1 MEKIFLFLITIL
13 LLNCV
18 EIFPQQS
25 GKITVETIDK
35 AKLTKLIKDRK
46 GKILFLNLW
55 ATWCVP
61 CREEFPSIVKLAS
74 EIKDVE
80 FVGISVDFPDEV
92 DSKIIPFLE
101 SNKTN
106 FVSYVNGIEDD
117 EELINALDKNWNGA
131 LPATFIF
138 DVKGNK
144 KVFLSGSKSY
154 DEFKKEIQ
162 KALTQ
167 PSPKRRGL

>member
-1 MEKIFLFLITIL
+1 MKRLLSLFIIIL
-13 LLNCV
+13 LFNSAD
-18 EIFPQQS
+18 IYPQQPE
-25 GKITVETIDK
+25 KITVQAIDK
-35 AKLTKLIKDRK
+35 AKLAKLIKDRK

-106 FVSYVNGIEDD
+106 FVSYVNGIEGD
-117 EELINALDKNWNGA
+117 EELINALDKKWNGA

-138 DVKGNK
+138 DAKGNK
-144 KVFLSGSKSY
+144 KIFLSGSRTY
-154 DEFKKEIQ
+154 NEFKKEIE
-162 KALTQ
+162 KLIN
-167 PSPKRRGL
+167 

>member
-1 MEKIFLFLITIL
+1 MKRFLFLFTIIL
-13 LLNCV
+13 LFNFTD
-18 EIFPQQS
+18 IYPQLS
-25 GKITVETIDK
+25 EKIAVETIDK
-35 AKLTKLIKDRK
+35 TKLAKLIKERN

-92 DSKIIPFLE
+92 NSKIIPFLK
-101 SNKTN
+101 SNKAN
-106 FVSYVNGIEDD
+106 FINYVNRFSGD
-117 EELINALDKNWNGA
+117 EELIDALDKKWNGA

-154 DEFKKEIQ
+154 DEFKKEIEIIKQ
-162 KALTQ
+162 
-167 PSPKRRGL
+167 

>member
-1 MEKIFLFLITIL
+1 VKKIFLFLITVL
-13 LLNCV
+13 LLNSI
-18 EIFPQQS
+18 EIFSQQS

-35 AKLTKLIKDRK
+35 AKLTKLIKERK
-46 GKILFLNLW
+46 GKILFLNMW

-61 CREEFPSIVKLAS
+61 CREEFPSIVKLAN

-92 DSKIIPFLE
+92 NSKIIPFLK
-101 SNKTN
+101 SNNINFTN
-106 FVSYVNGIEDD
+106 YVNGFSGD
-117 EELINALDKNWNGA
+117 EELIAALDKNWNGA

-144 KVFLSGSKSY
+144 KIFLSGSKSY
-154 DEFKKEIQ
+154 GEFKKEID
-162 KALTQ
+162 KALIQ
-167 PSPKRRGL
+167 PSSQRRGF